1 MSVYFHV
8 VDVKT
13 RSDGEKLV
21 LSSYVLSIILIML
34 MLINTPRGTYERHEF
49 SASIRFLIEETIE
62 KSEMAPVFLE
72 CHSLNRI
79 SGLIDYFL

>member
-34 MLINTPRGTYERHEF
+34 MLINTHQGVLMKDMSFQHPF
-49 SASIRFLIEETIE
+49 
-62 KSEMAPVFLE
+62 VF
-72 CHSLNRI
+72 
-79 SGLIDYFL
+79 